1 MDERRRPG
9 PVQPFPTR
17 DLLLRSRGLRSL
29 EPHTHPPS
37 TRPPTHGSCANC
49 SPATPFISSQSLGNR
64 PVSNAYF
71 LSRRLPISQ
80 KIYIFNGQRNFEWN
94 NVKLQSMQFTLG
106 VDFEVL
112 NVEYRVNFPR
122 GQSIAN
128 PKISLQPYFIMRRCT
143 YVYKQKKFARHL
155 QHTLLNWRGSQSLF
169 GRFSSH
175 LVEGGFP
182 KICSILHL
190 AKEASCPTKSLI
202 RAGEARVKRVSMS
215 AITNSRWEAG
225 GQWLYQSDFL

>member
-1 MDERRRPG
+1 MA
-9 PVQPFPTR
+9 VAPTAPLQH
-17 DLLLRSRGLRSL
+17 LLSLHRVWETVLCQMHTFYHADYRSARKFIF
-29 EPHTHPPS
+29 S
-37 TRPPTHGSCANC
+37 T
-49 SPATPFISSQSLGNR
+49 
-64 PVSNAYF
+64 VNAP
-71 LSRRLPISQ
+71 L
-80 KIYIFNGQRNFEWN
+80 NET
-94 NVKLQSMQFTLG
+94 LQSMQFTLG

-122 GQSIAN
+122 GQSIGN